1 MTRAQRRREE
11 TRCEPFRGS
20 AREIAEQIRIRL
32 KKGGSVEHAT
42 GVQWFFKDEI
52 RSHGWYT
59 AEFRK
64 AVRSWRYAILKEH
77 DFGSCSMSPTN
88 SSPEMSWRKKLPRY
102 FCSRAWMRTSQTPRF
117 VNSKRGS
124 IGSAVGPITMR
135 SYTA

>member
-1 MTRAQRRREE
+1 M
-11 TRCEPFRGS
+11 
-20 AREIAEQIRIRL
+20 L

-59 AEFRK
+59 AELRK
-64 AVRSWRYAILKEH
+64 AVRSWRSAILKEH
-77 DFGSCSMSPTN
+77 DF
-88 SSPEMSWRKKLPRY
+88 RLLFDVADKL
-102 FCSRAWMRTSQTPRF
+102 FAGDVLEEKVAAVFLLEGLDANFSDATF

-135 SYTA
+135 SYTT